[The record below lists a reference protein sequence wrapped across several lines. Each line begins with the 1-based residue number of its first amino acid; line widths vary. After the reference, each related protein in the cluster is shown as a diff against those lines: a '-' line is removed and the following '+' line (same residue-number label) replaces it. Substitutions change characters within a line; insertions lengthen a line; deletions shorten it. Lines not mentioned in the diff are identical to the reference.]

1 MEVGEG
7 TPGAV
12 ESSHLKVTTFAME
25 VQWAAPPAP
34 TTSQA
39 LSAPGRAPWFD
50 LRRHLPW
57 LCLFVRASQ
66 MFAHTIPLE

>member
-1 MEVGEG
+1 MDVGEG

-34 TTSQA
+34 TRSQA
-39 LSAPGRAPWFD
+39 LSAPWRAPWFD
-50 LRRHLPW
+50 LRRHL